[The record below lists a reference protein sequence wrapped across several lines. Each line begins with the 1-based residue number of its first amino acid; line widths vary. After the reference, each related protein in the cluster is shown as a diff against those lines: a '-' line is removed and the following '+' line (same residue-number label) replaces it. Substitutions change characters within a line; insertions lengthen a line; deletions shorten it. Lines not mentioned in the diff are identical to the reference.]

1 MLIALG
7 EVYAQAAAVQR
18 VRELMLTAQQAAA
31 SEPGC
36 ESYSFAEV
44 VGDAAH
50 FLSVQRWRDQE
61 SLDAHYSS
69 PAFADYQAQITPLL
83 ARSSELRVYAAGE
96 SYTPTDAGP
105 LGAPEVD

>member
-7 EVYAQAAAVQR
+7 DVYAQATEVER
-18 VRELMLTAQQAAA
+18 VRALMRAAQEAAA

-36 ESYSFAEV
+36 EAYSFAEV

-61 SLDAHYSS
+61 ALDAHYAST
-69 PAFADYQAQITPLL
+69 AFVDYQAQVTPLL
-83 ARSSELRVYAAGE
+83 SRSSELRVYGVTA
-96 SYTPTDAGP
+96 SYAPTAAGP